1 MGESNGMQPIVHGM
15 MWHISVVLCLWCQ
28 VCGLVSLTLAA
39 NADNPQPAKGDL
51 TLPMPHEASMVFRP
65 VFIGKGK
72 NPFFLREFDMG
83 DPTNDF
89 KEYLTRAGIGGAFLG
104 QQNGQQDWLYYLG
117 KYEVTAAQY
126 ATIMESASPAQA
138 NSHYPIQN
146 ISWFEA
152 QEFIHKYNLWLFS
165 HARDRLPR
173 CGEAVGFLR
182 LPTEAEWEF
191 AARGGTAPEPEQ
203 FRARYPYLKDLSNYE
218 WFSGP
223 SSSHNALQ
231 LVGVLAPNPLFLHDM
246 LGNVAEMTSSLY
258 QVEYYQGRV
267 GGFVARGGH
276 YLTRESDVRASLRT
290 EQPFYDRNLQP
301 QRSPTLGIRLA
312 IACTIFTGLDTA
324 ELQQYW
330 DDWRGDRT
338 RQESPAGSSTA
349 PPATVTN
356 IKLVEVAGIVK
367 QELGDAS
374 LSQGTR
380 RQLEI
385 VQASFGNIEAVVKQA
400 EVDQALAWAR
410 IATTRGLYIAK
421 ALKGLTPV
429 RNALQVAKNSG
440 VSTATVDEMQ
450 KNLDS
455 LLENIEKTLRE
466 YAQCLDQLSKFE
478 TDSREQAFTQ
488 YLKELTSTGT
498 VNEIKVLNMAV
509 KKHLEQYLKRPEGD
523 FAQWKTDL
531 EKL

>member
-1 MGESNGMQPIVHGM
+1 M
-15 MWHISVVLCLWCQ
+15 SVVLCLWWQ
-28 VCGLVSLTLAA
+28 VCGLVSMTRA
-39 NADNPQPAKGDL
+39 NPNNPPPAEGNL

-65 VFIGKGK
+65 IFIGTGK
-72 NPFFLREFDMG
+72 NPFVLKQFNMGDPTG

-89 KEYLTRAGIGGAFLG
+89 KEYLTRVGIGGAFLNQAKG
-104 QQNGQQDWLYYLG
+104 QPDWLYYLG

-126 ATIMESASPAQA
+126 AAVMESASPAQS
-138 NSHYPIQN
+138 NSHYPIQK

-173 CGEAVGFLR
+173 CGETVGFLR
-182 LPTEAEWEF
+182 LPTEVEWEF
-191 AARGGTAPEPEQ
+191 AARGGTALEPEQ
-203 FRARYPYLKDLSNYE
+203 FRARHPYLKEPLSNYE

-231 LVGVLAPNPLFLHDM
+231 PVGVLAPNPLSLHDM

-276 YLTRESDVRASLRT
+276 YLTRESDVRASLRA
-290 EQPFYDRNLQP
+290 EQPFYNLNLQP

-312 IACTIFTGLDTA
+312 ISCTIFTGLDTA
-324 ELQQYW
+324 ELREYW
-330 DDWRGDRT
+330 NDWRGNLT

-349 PPATVTN
+349 PPATQTN
-356 IKLVEVAGIVK
+356 IKLVEVAKIVR
-367 QELGDAS
+367 QVLAEAS
-374 LSQGTR
+374 LSQDTK

-385 VQASFGNIEAVVKQA
+385 VQASFGNIEAVIKQA
-400 EVDQALAWAR
+400 EVDQALAWVR
-410 IATTRGLYIAK
+410 IATTRGLYIAD
-421 ALKGLTPV
+421 ALKKRLPPL
-429 RNALQVAKNSG
+429 RNALQLAKSSG

-450 KNLDS
+450 KSLDS
-455 LLENIEKTLRE
+455 LLETIEKTLRE
-466 YAQCLDQLSKFE
+466 YAQSLDQLDKLE
-478 TDSREQAFTQ
+478 KDSREQAFTQ
-488 YLKELTSTGT
+488 YLGELTRTGG
-498 VNEIKVLNMAV
+498 VDQIKVLNMAV
-509 KKHLEQYLKRPEGD
+509 KKHLAQYLKRPEGD
-523 FAQWKTDL
+523 FARWKTDL

>member
-1 MGESNGMQPIVHGM
+1 MQPLIHGM
-15 MWHISVVLCLWCQ
+15 VWHLSIVLCLWCQ
-28 VCGLVSLTLAA
+28 VWGLVTLTRATP
-39 NADNPQPAKGDL
+39 DNPQPAEGDL
-51 TLPMPHEASMVFRP
+51 TLPMPHEASMVFRA
-65 VFIGKGK
+65 VFIGEEK
-72 NPFFLREFDMG
+72 NPFVLRQFNMGDPTG

-89 KEYLTRAGIGGAFLG
+89 REHLTKVGIGGAFLG
-104 QQNGQQDWLYYLG
+104 QRNGQPDWLYYLG

-126 ATIMESASPAQA
+126 ATIMESASPAQS
-138 NSHYPIQN
+138 NSRYPIQN
-146 ISWFEA
+146 ISWFEV

-165 HARDRLPR
+165 HARERLPR

-182 LPTEAEWEF
+182 LPTEVEWEF
-191 AARGGTAPEPEQ
+191 AARGGTAATEEDTEK
-203 FRARYPYLKDLSNYE
+203 RLHARYPYPEAKALSDYE

-231 LVGVLAPNPLFLHDM
+231 RVGVLVPNPLFLHDM

-301 QRSPTLGIRLA
+301 QRSPTLGLRLA
-312 IACTIFTGLDTA
+312 ISCTIFTGLDTA

-367 QELGDAS
+367 QVLGDAS
-374 LSQGTR
+374 LSQDAR

-385 VQASFGNIEAVVKQA
+385 VRASFGNIEAVVKQA

-429 RNALQVAKNSG
+429 RNALQ
-440 VSTATVDEMQ
+440 
-450 KNLDS
+450 
-455 LLENIEKTLRE
+455 
-466 YAQCLDQLSKFE
+466 
-478 TDSREQAFTQ
+478 
-488 YLKELTSTGT
+488 
-498 VNEIKVLNMAV
+498 
-509 KKHLEQYLKRPEGD
+509 
-523 FAQWKTDL
+523 
-531 EKL
+531 